1 MHTSATLRPMS
12 RVPLDNPRLSH
23 AAAHRFVHHLAP
35 LTHPIQTMD
44 RRYAIVIVVVA
55 LHVLGLWALQAGLL
69 QRAVELVVPVQVLA
83 DWVEAPQPQVEP
95 TPPTPQQ
102 QRPAPPTR
110 AQPTPAAAAPAPPV
124 PLLAAPAD
132 TTPPEPKAPVGAV
145 EPPAPPAA
153 VAAPVSKPTE
163 VRSTTP
169 ALTPAT
175 PAPPK
180 VELPSS
186 QADYLN
192 NPAPAYPALSRRLG
206 EQGKV
211 VLRVFIEADGRAT
224 QAEIRSSSGYD
235 RLDQT
240 ALQTVLRWRYV
251 PGKRNGVAEAMW
263 YVVPIQ
269 FVLD

>member
-1 MHTSATLRPMS
+1 MPTSATLHPMR

-23 AAAHRFVHHLAP
+23 ATAHRFAHHFAP
-35 LTHPIQTMD
+35 LTHLLAAMD
-44 RRYAIVIVVVA
+44 RRYAIVIAVVA

-69 QRAVELVVPVQVLA
+69 QRAVELVVPVQILA
-83 DWVEAPQPQVEP
+83 DWVEAPQPPVEP
-95 TPPTPQQ
+95 TPPAPQQ
-102 QRPAPPTR
+102 PRPAPPTR
-110 AQPTPAAAAPAPPV
+110 AEPTPAVAAPAPPV
-124 PLLAAPAD
+124 PLLATPAD
-132 TTPPEPKAPVGAV
+132 ITPPEPKAPIGTV
-145 EPPAPPAA
+145 EPPAAPAV

-163 VRSTTP
+163 VKTP
-169 ALTPAT
+169 SPAVSQSAPT
-175 PAPPK
+175 PPK

-192 NPAPAYPALSRRLG
+192 NPPPAYPALSKRLG

-240 ALQTVLRWRYV
+240 AMQTVLRWRYV